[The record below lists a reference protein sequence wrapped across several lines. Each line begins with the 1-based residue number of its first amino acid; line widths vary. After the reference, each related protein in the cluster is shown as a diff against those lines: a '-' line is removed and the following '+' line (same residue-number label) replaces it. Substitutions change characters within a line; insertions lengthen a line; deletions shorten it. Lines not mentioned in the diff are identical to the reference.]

1 MKRTTT
7 ISKSLNTT
15 CTVNPRGMEDANCD
29 REDNANDELRL
40 RSEAARL
47 KQQRIQSEQNLNYH
61 KQRYLHRHQ
70 YQHRNA
76 NAAAA
81 AAAAA
86 ETTNS
91 VTIQ

>member
-1 MKRTTT
+1 
-7 ISKSLNTT
+7 
-15 CTVNPRGMEDANCD
+15 MEDATNCD
-29 REDNANDELRL
+29 HDDKRN
-40 RSEAARL
+40 EAARI

-81 AAAAA
+81 AAAV

>member
-1 MKRTTT
+1 M
-7 ISKSLNTT
+7 NTT
-15 CTVNPRGMEDANCD
+15 CTVNPLVMENNNGDP
-29 REDNANDELRL
+29 EDNADDELRL
-40 RSEAARL
+40 RNEL
-47 KQQRIQSEQNLNYH
+47 KQQRIQSERNLNYH

-81 AAAAA
+81 AVV